1 MSVFTIGEQDFL
13 LDGQPHRILAGALHY
28 FRVHPDQ
35 WADRIR
41 KARQMGLNTIE
52 TYVAWNLHAPS
63 EDVFDTSAGLDLG
76 RFLDL
81 VAAEGMHAIVRPGPY
96 ICAEWDNGGL
106 PGWLFNKG
114 NPVIRTSDPVY
125 MALVRSYM
133 EALAPILVPRQIDRG
148 GPIILVQIEN
158 EYGAYGSDTHY
169 LEQLV
174 ELNRE
179 IGLSVPFTTVDQP
192 EPAMLINGSLP
203 GLHKTG
209 SFGGRSRERLATLRE
224 HQPTGPL
231 MCSEF
236 WIGWFDH
243 WGAHHHTT
251 SVQES
256 VHELEELLAAG
267 ASVNVYMFHGG
278 TNFGMSNGAN
288 DKGVYQPTVTSYDYD
303 APLDEAG
310 QPTEKYWAFRE
321 VLGRYTEL
329 DDADVP
335 APRQPGQVFEMA
347 LTRDMPLWSHLDA
360 TASWTHSQELLTSDD
375 IGNFN
380 GFCVYRSQISVTDP
394 SILSFSEVR
403 DRAQVFLNREHI
415 GTLSRDQKDRSV
427 VLPAGAAG
435 TLEIVVEDQGRV
447 NYGER
452 LGEPK
457 GLIGPAQI
465 NGVPIQEWD
474 ISPLSFADVAALRG
488 ALVGLEETHPVALVG
503 PVLAHGHFDHPGDG
517 DLFLDTQD
525 WTKGLVWVNGFGLGR
540 YWGRGPQR
548 TLYVPG
554 PVLRERDN
562 EIIVLELHA
571 APRAV
576 ASFVAAHDLGHTEF

>member
-13 LDGQPHRILAGALHY
+13 LNDQPHRILAGALHY

-106 PGWLFNKG
+106 PGWLFSKG

-158 EYGAYGSDTHY
+158 EYGAYGSDMHY

-179 IGLSVPFTTVDQP
+179 IGLSVPFTGRSIQP
-192 EPAMLINGSLP
+192 EPVDADQWQSARTSCTRQDPSVESQRN
-203 GLHKTG
+203 
-209 SFGGRSRERLATLRE
+209 ALRPCAS
-224 HQPTGPL
+224 HHPTGATHVLGEFGLAGFEPL
-231 MCSEF
+231 
-236 WIGWFDH
+236 GQD
-243 WGAHHHTT
+243 HHHTT

-329 DDADVP
+329 DDQDIP
-335 APRQPGQVFEMA
+335 APRQAGQEFSVS
-347 LTRDMPLWSHLDA
+347 LTQDMPLWEYLDA
-360 TASWTHSQELLTSDD
+360 TASWTQSQDPLTTDAVGS
-375 IGNFN
+375 FN
-380 GFCVYRSQISVTDP
+380 GFSVYRSQISVGEQ
-394 SILSFSEVR
+394 L
-403 DRAQVFLNREHI
+403 RAQLF
-415 GTLSRDQKDRSV
+415 
-427 VLPAGAAG
+427 
-435 TLEIVVEDQGRV
+435 
-447 NYGER
+447 
-452 LGEPK
+452 
-457 GLIGPAQI
+457 
-465 NGVPIQEWD
+465 
-474 ISPLSFADVAALRG
+474 RG
-488 ALVGLEETHPVALVG
+488 ARQGA
-503 PVLAHGHFDHPGDG
+503 
-517 DLFLDTQD
+517 DL
-525 WTKGLVWVNGFGLGR
+525 
-540 YWGRGPQR
+540 P
-548 TLYVPG
+548 
-554 PVLRERDN
+554 E
-562 EIIVLELHA
+562 
-571 APRAV
+571 PRA
-576 ASFVAAHDLGHTEF
+576 SGHPLPRSEGPRGDTARRPPPEPWKLCSRIKAGSTTGKHGWARLRDSSAPPHQ